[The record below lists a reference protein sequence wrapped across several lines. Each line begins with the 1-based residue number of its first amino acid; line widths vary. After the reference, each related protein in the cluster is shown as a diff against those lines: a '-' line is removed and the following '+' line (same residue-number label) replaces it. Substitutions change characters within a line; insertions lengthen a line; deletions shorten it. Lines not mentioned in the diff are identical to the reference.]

1 MDTPTREDSCP
12 GPSLSRRRARA
23 RLQREHD
30 PRAGHSRRSGV
41 GRCLGRLLRLAD
53 TDVSRGVRKDLT
65 ALGLTVGG
73 VWGAKTPFTPLD
85 QADLQAEPRFW
96 HPARAEA
103 FTPALFTRMQRSGS
117 PPP

>member
-73 VWGAKTPFTPLD
+73 GPFREITRVRTPHYAPATVA
-85 QADLQAEPRFW
+85 QWIEQRFMK
-96 HPARAEA
+96 PVR
-103 FTPALFTRMQRSGS
+103 
-117 PPP
+117 